1 MLEERKAGLKRAS
14 ELLESSK
21 KILITSHKGPDG
33 DAIGSAHGLH
43 HILRNAGHKC
53 IVVLPDSWPSFYSWM
68 PSQKDIMVF
77 DKEEEKIL
85 KEMLDV
91 DLTFYLDYNSLSRVG
106 SDFQTVLLEHPAPA
120 IMIDHHQS
128 PDDIAEVMYSFPEA
142 SSTSELVFDFA
153 EGLDMKK
160 RVDLSAAKCLYS
172 GIITDTGS
180 FRFSSTS
187 QRTHEVAGF
196 LLGRGVVPSEIHEF
210 IFDSNHEN
218 RLKLLGYALY
228 EKLRVF
234 GKHGA
239 AFIAL
244 SQTELRKFQY
254 KKGDTEGLV
263 NYPLS
268 IDRVSFSTLITE
280 RENEVRLSFRS
291 QGDFDVNEFAR
302 EHFNGGGHK
311 NAAGGISKD
320 DLRTTVDRLVQLIRT
335 LEPKA

>member
-14 ELLESSK
+14 ELLEGAK

-33 DAIGSAHGLH
+33 DAIGSALGLY

-53 IVVLPDSWPSFYSWM
+53 IVVLPDSWPSFYDWM
-68 PSQKDIMVF
+68 PSQKDIFVF
-77 DKEEEKIL
+77 DKEEEKVVAEL
-85 KEMLDV
+85 LDI
-91 DLTFYLDYNSLSRVG
+91 DLTFYLDYNESRRRRPN
-106 SDFQTVLLEHPAPA
+106 FQTVLSEHPAPA
-120 IMIDHHQS
+120 IMIDHHRS
-128 PDDIAEVMYSFPEA
+128 PDEIAEVMYSFPEA

-153 EGLDMKK
+153 EGLEMKK
-160 RVDLSAAKCLYS
+160 RVDLNAARCLYS

-196 LLGRGVVPSEIHEF
+196 LLERGVVPSDIHEL
-210 IFDSNHEN
+210 IFDSNHEH

-228 EKLRVF
+228 EKMRVF
-234 GKHGA
+234 GRYGA

-244 SQTELRKFQY
+244 SKTELRKFQY

-302 EHFNGGGHK
+302 AHFNGGGHK
-311 NAAGGISKD
+311 NAAGGVSYY
-320 DLRTTVDRLVQLIRT
+320 DLRTTVDRVVQLIKT
-335 LEPKA
+335 LEAES